1 MRVTPIMSSAHN
13 SDATTEHDSGKE
25 LPMSKR
31 ALTTQVARSLRH
43 EFDQQGFDLLN
54 DHGKKGI
61 DPTDKLGKLR
71 SWFGPHLKFESVLA
85 DLDIAIVSRSDKK
98 IYALIEIE
106 ETSEKPK
113 VILGDV
119 LATLTGKGIAFKGKH
134 DNKVGEWTTLI
145 VMVHITR
152 QSQSDRLAFLSEQI
166 DIIKRNL
173 TTPNASIGRIIID
186 TFSDNVQLEGKIR
199 QHIIDAINQLRIL
212 PGCW

>member
-1 MRVTPIMSSAHN
+1 MVMPRP
-13 SDATTEHDSGKE
+13 DDGKE
-25 LPMSKR
+25 VPMSKGS
-31 ALTTQVARSLRH
+31 LTTQVARSLRH

-71 SWFGPHLKFESVLA
+71 SWFGPDLRFESVLA

-119 LATLTGKGIAFKGKH
+119 LATLIGNGIAFKGKH
-134 DNKVGEWTTLI
+134 DYRVREWTTLI
-145 VMVHITR
+145 VMVYVIH
-152 QSQSDRLAFLSEQI
+152 QSQSDRLAYLSEQI
-166 DIIKRNL
+166 NIIKRNL
-173 TTPNASIGRIIID
+173 TSLNASIGRIIID

-199 QHIIDAINQLRIL
+199 QYIIDAINQNGI
-212 PGCW
+212 